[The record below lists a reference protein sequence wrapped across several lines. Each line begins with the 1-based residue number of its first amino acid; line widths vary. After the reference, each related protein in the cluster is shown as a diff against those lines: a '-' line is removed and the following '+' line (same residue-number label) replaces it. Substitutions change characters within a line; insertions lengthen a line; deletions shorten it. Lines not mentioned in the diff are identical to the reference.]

1 MSEPD
6 LAIDL
11 RGLRKVYARG
21 KKTTVAV
28 DGLDLQVR
36 RGEVFG
42 LLGPNGAGK
51 TTTVE
56 ICEGLTEE
64 TAGEVRILGRRW
76 RHGEDQEIRA
86 RIGVCLQDTK
96 FFEKQTVREV
106 LELFA
111 ACHGRGRSVAD
122 ALAAVS
128 LQEKADTRQ
137 SQLSGG
143 QRQRLAV
150 AAAMLGEPELLFLD
164 EPTTGLDPQS
174 RRQLWDIVRD
184 YQRAGGTVLLTTHY
198 MEEAQVLCDRI
209 GIVDH
214 GKRIALG
221 SPQELI
227 HSLGADTV
235 VEFTAAGTLTAAEL
249 QQLPGVQRCELRG
262 GLVTLTVTAVHAAVP
277 PLLAHLAQ
285 RGIALEGLS
294 TRHATLEDVFVALT
308 GRQLR
313 EEEAA

>member
-1 MSEPD
+1 M
-6 LAIDL
+6 
-11 RGLRKVYARG
+11 
-21 KKTTVAV
+21 
-28 DGLDLQVR
+28 
-36 RGEVFG
+36 
-42 LLGPNGAGK
+42 
-51 TTTVE
+51 
-56 ICEGLTEE
+56 
-64 TAGEVRILGRRW
+64 
-76 RHGEDQEIRA
+76 
-86 RIGVCLQDTK
+86 
-96 FFEKQTVREV
+96 
-106 LELFA
+106 LF
-111 ACHGRGRSVAD
+111 RS

-198 MEEAQVLCDRI
+198 MEEAEVLCDRI

-221 SPQELI
+221 TPQELI

-235 VEFTAAGTLTAAEL
+235 VEFTATGSELEVAAL

-262 GLVTLTVTAVHAAVP
+262 GLVTLTVTAVHEAVP

-285 RGIALEGLS
+285 RGLALDGLS